1 MNFLDFL
8 ELIPILLVFI
18 CQLYLAWR
26 INKILLIFTILFQVY
41 GMAHIIHCKYNIN
54 HLERQLITNKT
65 KGN

>member
-18 CQLYLAWR
+18 CQLYSAWR

-41 GMAHIIHCKYNIN
+41 AMTYIIHCKYNIN
-54 HLERQLITNKT
+54 HLERQLITNK
-65 KGN
+65 